1 MKKFQK
7 FLDSINKIFRFLV
20 NFISLDYNSLRG
32 GFLFIIILFFLLFA
46 KMFYYEMI
54 MRKIYNTEVNYNSL
68 F

>member
-7 FLDSINKIFRFLV
+7 FLDSINKIFRFLI

-32 GFLFIIILFFLLFA
+32 GFLFIIILFILLFG

-54 MRKIYNTEVNYNSL
+54 MRKIYNIEVNYNRLS
-68 F
+68 

>member
-7 FLDSINKIFRFLV
+7 FLDSINKIFRFLI

-32 GFLFIIILFFLLFA
+32 GFLFIIILFILLFG

-54 MRKIYNTEVNYNSL
+54 MRKIYNTEVNYNRLS
-68 F
+68 